1 MIHPF
6 LSAQLTLLVFVSV
19 CALSDYLTGRIPN
32 RLILCGLLC
41 AAVARA
47 GTLPDNA
54 DSLLPCL
61 SDMAS
66 GFLLPYLLL
75 GALVFLKM
83 LGAGDVKLL
92 SVIGLQLGRRG
103 SLAMMWYSLLMA
115 AGMSAVLV
123 MRRGNL
129 AQRLE
134 YLYRYIG
141 QAAVRG
147 KPGSYRDPSAGYTES
162 GEFAFAVPVFL
173 ALVVYIS
180 VGVTPASIGGG

>member
-1 MIHPF
+1 
-6 LSAQLTLLVFVSV
+6 
-19 CALSDYLTGRIPN
+19 
-32 RLILCGLLC
+32 
-41 AAVARA
+41 
-47 GTLPDNA
+47 
-54 DSLLPCL
+54 
-61 SDMAS
+61 MAS

>member
-1 MIHPF
+1 
-6 LSAQLTLLVFVSV
+6 
-19 CALSDYLTGRIPN
+19 
-32 RLILCGLLC
+32 
-41 AAVARA
+41 
-47 GTLPDNA
+47 
-54 DSLLPCL
+54 
-61 SDMAS
+61 
-66 GFLLPYLLL
+66 
-75 GALVFLKM
+75 M

-141 QAAVRG
+141 QAAVSG